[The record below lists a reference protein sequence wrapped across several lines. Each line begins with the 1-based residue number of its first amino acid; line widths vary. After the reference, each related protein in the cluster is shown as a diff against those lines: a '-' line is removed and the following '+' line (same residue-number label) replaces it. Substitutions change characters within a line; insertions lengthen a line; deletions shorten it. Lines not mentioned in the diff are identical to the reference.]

1 MCGLRPYIIRRVW
14 QSLLAVLGAA
24 TVIFFIIR
32 LSGDPARLMLPPE
45 AGEEQ
50 VAALRSSLGYDRPL
64 LMQYVDYL
72 KDLITGNLG
81 NSLYFK
87 ESALQLVLDRLPQT
101 IGLAVAAIVIAVVVG
116 MLVGIVSAYKK
127 NSFVDYLLST
137 WIFVTQSLPVF
148 WVGIV
153 LILIFSVQLHWFPT
167 SGNRGWASLVLPA
180 ITLAAYPIAP
190 IARTMRSALIDVL
203 EQSYMI
209 TSKAQ
214 GFSRRQMVFRRGLK
228 NALLPVITV
237 ISLEF
242 GVMIAGAV
250 VTETIFSWPGVGQL
264 IVQGVSNRDFPLV
277 QASILVISVLYIA
290 INFLTDLIYL
300 WIDPRIKVQ

>member
-1 MCGLRPYIIRRVW
+1 MRPYIFRRVW

>member
-1 MCGLRPYIIRRVW
+1 LRPYIIRRVW

-64 LMQYVDYL
+64 LVQYVDYL

-127 NSFVDYLLST
+127 NSIVDYLLST

-214 GFSRRQMVFRRGLK
+214 GFSRRQMVFKRGLK

>member
-1 MCGLRPYIIRRVW
+1 MRPYIIRRVW

-64 LMQYVDYL
+64 LVQYVDYL

-87 ESALQLVLDRLPQT
+87 ESALQLVLNRLPQT

-127 NSFVDYLLST
+127 NSIVDYLLST

-214 GFSRRQMVFRRGLK
+214 GFSRRQMVFKRGLK

>member
-1 MCGLRPYIIRRVW
+1 MRPYIIRRVW

-64 LMQYVDYL
+64 LVQYVDYL

-300 WIDPRIKVQ
+300 WIDPRIKVK

>member
-1 MCGLRPYIIRRVW
+1 MRPYIIRRVW

-64 LMQYVDYL
+64 LVQYVDYL

-127 NSFVDYLLST
+127 NSIVDYLLST

-214 GFSRRQMVFRRGLK
+214 GFSRRQMVFKRGLK

>member
-1 MCGLRPYIIRRVW
+1 MRPYIIRRVW

-167 SGNRGWASLVLPA
+167 SGNRGWTSLVLPA